1 MRYSSGARC
10 DWHQDGK
17 QIITY
22 YFEWEAGIEIRF
34 NAHRFS
40 LNLSEHKP
48 LRRHVFFAVWND
60 TGFPV
65 MDILTWQERL
75 NAAWMS
81 NRIQRQRLLY
91 FIVTGDTE
99 YHEAEQT
106 ILELTEQL
114 YAKN

>member
-1 MRYSSGARC
+1 
-10 DWHQDGK
+10 
-17 QIITY
+17 
-22 YFEWEAGIEIRF
+22 
-34 NAHRFS
+34 
-40 LNLSEHKP
+40 
-48 LRRHVFFAVWND
+48 
-60 TGFPV
+60 